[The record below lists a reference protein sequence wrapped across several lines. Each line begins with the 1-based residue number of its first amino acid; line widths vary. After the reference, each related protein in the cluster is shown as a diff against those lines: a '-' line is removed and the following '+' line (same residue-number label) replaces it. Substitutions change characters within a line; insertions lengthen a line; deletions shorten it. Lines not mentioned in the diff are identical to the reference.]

1 MSVANGTLSRSNQQE
16 HGGFHTQQIQYQSQ
30 HKEILEM
37 IYTQKVGTKEIFKR
51 STYGIKTP
59 FSESETFSSISDM
72 ESAKLEAQINEYMSE
87 LAELN
92 FGDLDKLEKL
102 LLTEFRDNADETDFS
117 IWTDCFRE
125 QLEDLDLAIGNNE
138 KFKKFLIKIGV
149 IDTHVVCGPYYYGD
163 NQFTPDELD
172 KIADLPLCEEDNG
185 RSDSCYGVHFFIT
198 LQPDISEK
206 TLKKLLKIDHYD
218 EGFFPWLVARSNA
231 TSPEL
236 LAEIADNF
244 TYTTTWRIEGEYRE
258 EGSGLI
264 TSAAQTFVL
273 WNIANNP
280 NTPQDTLLKY
290 KTDIKNLMGSSEE
303 ELLAL
308 LEKSKGNAHQESMD
322 KLKQFE
328 DETAHLESDFIKW
341 LERIYS
347 ATPLLGDDLFED
359 DFEEL
364 ENENDENFKKLT
376 SLWIALPDRRKIGVS
391 EEGARWEL
399 AGVRL
404 PIELRKI
411 EGAPPSFI
419 DLLFAEVLPASG
431 KGLFA
436 RNKQDTLTGRWKVSI
451 LRTGGVSEYMKAEV
465 DEELAWKM
473 SVVAD
478 GQNIKLSKIVG
489 EVVWARALEFEYP
502 LSEYTP
508 DEIEKFAKA
517 YIQKRSQ

>member
-1 MSVANGTLSRSNQQE
+1 
-16 HGGFHTQQIQYQSQ
+16 
-30 HKEILEM
+30 M
-37 IYTQKVGTKEIFKR
+37 IYAQKVGTKEIFKR

-72 ESAKLEAQINEYMSE
+72 ESAKLEAQINEHMSE
-87 LAELN
+87 LSELN
-92 FGDLDKLEKL
+92 FGNLDKLEKL

-117 IWTDCFRE
+117 IWINCFRE
-125 QLEDLDLAIGNNE
+125 QLEDLDLSLSNNE
-138 KFKKFLIKIGV
+138 KFRKFLINIGV
-149 IDTHVVCGPYYYGD
+149 IDTHVVCGPYYDGD
-163 NQFTPDELD
+163 NKFTPDELD

-185 RSDSCYGVHFFIT
+185 RTDSCYGVHFFIT
-198 LQPDISEK
+198 LQADISEK
-206 TLKKLLKIDHYD
+206 TLKKLLKIEHYD
-218 EGFFPWLVARSNA
+218 AGFFPWLVARSNA
-231 TSPEL
+231 TSPKL

-244 TYTTTWRIEGEYRE
+244 THTTTWRIEGEYRK
-258 EGSGLI
+258 EGSSLI

-273 WNIANNP
+273 WNIAKNP
-280 NTPQDTLLKY
+280 NTPPATLLKY
-290 KTDIKNLMGSSEE
+290 KTDIQNLMESSEE

-308 LEKSKGNAHQESMD
+308 LEKSKGNAYQESMD
-322 KLKQFE
+322 KLKQFA
-328 DETAHLESDFIKW
+328 DETAHLECDFLKW
-341 LERIYS
+341 LVRFYS
-347 ATPLLGDDLFED
+347 PSPLLGDDSLED
-359 DFEEL
+359 DYEEL
-364 ENENDENFKKLT
+364 KNENDENFKKLV
-376 SLWIALPDRRKIGVS
+376 SLWFALPDRTKVGVS

-399 AGVRL
+399 AGVRI

-419 DLLFAEVLPASG
+419 DLLYVEVVPASG

-436 RNKQDTLTGRWKVSI
+436 KNKQDIPTGRWKASM
-451 LRTGGVSEYMKAEV
+451 LRTGGVSEYIKAEV

>member
-1 MSVANGTLSRSNQQE
+1 
-16 HGGFHTQQIQYQSQ
+16 
-30 HKEILEM
+30 
-37 IYTQKVGTKEIFKR
+37 
-51 STYGIKTP
+51 
-59 FSESETFSSISDM
+59 M
-72 ESAKLEAQINEYMSE
+72 ESAKLEAQIDEYMSE
-87 LAELN
+87 LSELN
-92 FGDLDKLEKL
+92 FSNLDKLEKL
-102 LLTEFRDNADETDFS
+102 LLAEFQDNADETDFS
-117 IWTDCFRE
+117 IWTNCFRE
-125 QLEDLDLAIGNNE
+125 QLEDLDLMLGDNE
-138 KFKKFLIKIGV
+138 KFRKFLINIGA

-163 NQFTPDELD
+163 NKFTPDELD

-185 RSDSCYGVHFFIT
+185 RTDSCYGVHFFIT

-206 TLKKLLKIDHYD
+206 TLKKLLKIEHYD
-218 EGFFPWLVARSNA
+218 TGFFPWLVARSNA
-231 TSPEL
+231 TSSKL

-244 TYTTTWRIEGEYRE
+244 THTTTWRIEGEYRE

-264 TSAAQTFVL
+264 RSTAETFVL

-280 NTPQDTLLKY
+280 NTSPETLLKY
-290 KTDIKNLMGSSEE
+290 KTDIKNLLESSEE

-308 LEKSKGNAHQESMD
+308 LEKSKGNAYQESMD
-322 KLKQFE
+322 KLKQFAE
-328 DETAHLESDFIKW
+328 ATAHLESDFLKW
-341 LERIYS
+341 LERLYS
-347 ATPLLGDDLFED
+347 QIPVLDDDIFED
-359 DFEEL
+359 DFEEI
-364 ENENDENFKKLT
+364 ENENDENFQKLV
-376 SLWIALPDRRKIGVS
+376 SLWLALPDRTKIGVS

-473 SVVAD
+473 SVVAE
-478 GQNIKLSKIVG
+478 GQNLELSKVVG
-489 EVVWARALEFEYP
+489 EVVWARALEFTYP
-502 LSEYTP
+502 LSEYMP
-508 DEIEKFAKA
+508 DKIEKFAKA
-517 YIQKRSQ
+517 YIQKRNQ

>member
-1 MSVANGTLSRSNQQE
+1 
-16 HGGFHTQQIQYQSQ
+16 
-30 HKEILEM
+30 M
-37 IYTQKVGTKEIFKR
+37 IYAQKVGTKEIFKG
-51 STYGIKTP
+51 SIHGIKTP
-59 FSESETFSSISDM
+59 FSESDTFSSISDM
-72 ESAKLEAQINEYMSE
+72 ESAKLEAQINEHMRE
-87 LAELN
+87 LSELN
-92 FGDLDKLEKL
+92 FGNLDKLEKL

-117 IWTDCFRE
+117 IWTNCFQE
-125 QLEDLDLAIGNNE
+125 QLEDLDFKLGENE
-138 KFKKFLIKIGV
+138 KFRKFLINIGV

-163 NQFTPDELD
+163 NKFTPDELD
-172 KIADLPLCEEDNG
+172 KIADLPLCEADNG

-218 EGFFPWLVARSNA
+218 AGFFPWLVARSNA

-244 TYTTTWRIEGEYRE
+244 THITTWRIEGEYRE

-264 TSAAQTFVL
+264 ASTAETFVL

-280 NTPQDTLLKY
+280 KTPPDTLLKY
-290 KTDIKNLMGSSEE
+290 KTDIKSLMESNEE
-303 ELLAL
+303 ELLVL

-322 KLKQFE
+322 KLKQFV
-328 DETAHLESDFIKW
+328 DETAHLESDFLKW
-341 LERIYS
+341 LERLYS
-347 ATPLLGDDLFED
+347 QIPVLDDDLFVD
-359 DFEEL
+359 DFEEI
-364 ENENDENFKKLT
+364 ENEKDENFQRLV
-376 SLWIALPDRRKIGVS
+376 SLWIALPDRTKIGVS
-391 EEGARWEL
+391 EKGARWEL

-419 DLLFAEVLPASG
+419 DLLFAELVTASG

-436 RNKQDTLTGRWKVSI
+436 KNKQDILTGRWKVSL
-451 LRTGGVSEYMKAEV
+451 LRTGGVSEYTKAEV

-473 SVVAD
+473 SVVAE
-478 GQNIKLSKIVG
+478 GQNLELSKVIG
-489 EVVWARALEFEYP
+489 EVVWARSLEFEYP
-502 LSEYTP
+502 LSDLTP

-517 YIQKRSQ
+517 YIQKGDR

>member
-1 MSVANGTLSRSNQQE
+1 
-16 HGGFHTQQIQYQSQ
+16 
-30 HKEILEM
+30 M
-37 IYTQKVGTKEIFKR
+37 IYAQKVGTKEIFKG
-51 STYGIKTP
+51 SIHGIKTP
-59 FSESETFSSISDM
+59 FSESDTFSSITHM
-72 ESAKLEAQINEYMSE
+72 ESAKLEAQINEHMRE
-87 LAELN
+87 LSELN
-92 FGDLDKLEKL
+92 FGNLDNLEKL

-125 QLEDLDLAIGNNE
+125 QLEDVDFKLGENE
-138 KFKKFLIKIGV
+138 KFRKFLINIGV

-172 KIADLPLCEEDNG
+172 KIADLPLCEEDSG

-198 LQPDISEK
+198 LQPDIFEK

-218 EGFFPWLVARSNA
+218 AGFFPWLVAKSNA

-244 TYTTTWRIEGEYRE
+244 THTTTWRIEGEYRE

-264 TSAAQTFVL
+264 TSTAETFVL

-280 NTPQDTLLKY
+280 KTPSDTLLKY
-290 KTDIKNLMGSSEE
+290 KTDIKSLLESNEE
-303 ELLAL
+303 ELLVL
-308 LEKSKGNAHQESMD
+308 LEKSKGNAYQESMD
-322 KLKQFE
+322 KLKQFA
-328 DETAHLESDFIKW
+328 DETAHLESDFLQW
-341 LERIYS
+341 LERLYS
-347 ATPLLGDDLFED
+347 QKPVLDDDLFED
-359 DFEEL
+359 DFEEI
-364 ENENDENFKKLT
+364 ENENDENFQKLV
-376 SLWIALPDRRKIGVS
+376 SLWLALPDRTKIGVS

-436 RNKQDTLTGRWKVSI
+436 KNKQDILTGRWKVSL
-451 LRTGGVSEYMKAEV
+451 LRTGGVGEYMKSDV

-473 SVVAD
+473 SVVAE
-478 GQNIKLSKIVG
+478 GQNLELSKVIG
-489 EVVWARALEFEYP
+489 EVVWARSLEFEYP
-502 LSEYTP
+502 LSDFKP

-517 YIQKRSQ
+517 YIQKGDR